1 MTLECPKCKSKHT
14 DIVELM
20 GSKFL
25 ICLSCG
31 YDESD
36 DVLDVYEEGR
46 GGKGGK
52 GSPYKKGGA
61 MRSMNRSSGKH

>member
-1 MTLECPKCKSKHT
+1 MKAECPKCKSKHI
-14 DIVELM
+14 DAVEIL

-31 YDESD
+31 YDESE
-36 DVLDVYEEGR
+36 DVLDFYPESR

-52 GSPYKKGGA
+52 GSPYKRGGP
-61 MRSMNRSSGKH
+61 MRSVKR